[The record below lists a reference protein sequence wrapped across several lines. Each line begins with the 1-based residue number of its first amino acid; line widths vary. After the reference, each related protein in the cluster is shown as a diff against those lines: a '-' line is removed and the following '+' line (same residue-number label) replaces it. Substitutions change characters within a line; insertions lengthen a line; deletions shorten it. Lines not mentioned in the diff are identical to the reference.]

1 MAENAEEKIR
11 VLIVDDIP
19 ETRENLRKLLYFE
32 NDIEVVGAAISGE
45 EGIQMAKELEP
56 HIVLMDI
63 NMPGVDGITAGEA
76 ISQEVPAAQVIMMS
90 VQGEADYLRRSML
103 AGAREFLIKPFSSD
117 ELVSSIRRVY
127 ELGAAQ
133 RARYRAPAPPVSA
146 TAQRQPL
153 PPEELGK
160 VISVFSPKGGT
171 GCSTI
176 ATNLAIAL
184 QTETEARV
192 VLVDGSLQF
201 GDIAVLLN
209 LKPIRTIADLVPH
222 MSELDGELIHS
233 VMIPH
238 SSGIKTLLAPPRPEM
253 ADLVVPDHMKRILE
267 ELKKTFDF
275 IVVDTWTSLHDLV
288 LTIMDVSDRIVL
300 ITTPDIPS
308 IKNTKLFFEVTEALG
323 YPPEKVFLTIN
334 KVDRRSSIRAE
345 DIETGIKHPVAATLA
360 LDERVATPA
369 ANQGA
374 PFVFSAANSAI
385 AQSMVDLAH
394 QLLDTL
400 VEKEGVVETTETPTG
415 EKLAQRFRFYK

>member
-76 ISQEVPAAQVIMMS
+76 ISQEVPASQVIMMS

-133 RARYRAPAPPVSA
+133 RARYQAPAPPVSA
-146 TAQRQPL
+146 TARRQP
-153 PPEELGK
+153 PPLEELGK

-184 QTETEARV
+184 QAETEAKV

-209 LKPIRTIADLVPH
+209 LKPVRTIADLVPH
-222 MSELDGELIHS
+222 MNELDGELIHS

-275 IVVDTWTSLHDLV
+275 IIVDTWTSLHDLV

-345 DIETGIKHPVAATLA
+345 DIETGIKHRVAATLA

-385 AQSMVDLAH
+385 AQGMVDLAR

-400 VEKEGVVETTETPTG
+400 VEKEKVVETTEAPAG

>member
-1 MAENAEEKIR
+1 
-11 VLIVDDIP
+11 
-19 ETRENLRKLLYFE
+19 
-32 NDIEVVGAAISGE
+32 
-45 EGIQMAKELEP
+45 
-56 HIVLMDI
+56 
-63 NMPGVDGITAGEA
+63 
-76 ISQEVPAAQVIMMS
+76 

-133 RARYRAPAPPVSA
+133 RARYQAPAPPASA
-146 TAQRQPL
+146 TAQRRPP

-192 VLVDGSLQF
+192 VLVDGNLQF

-209 LKPIRTIADLVPH
+209 LKPVRTVADLVPH
-222 MSELDGELIHS
+222 MNELDGELIHS

-253 ADLVVPDHMKRILE
+253 ADLVIPDHMKRILE

-275 IVVDTWTSLHDLV
+275 IIVDTWTSLHDLV
-288 LTIMDVSDRIVL
+288 LAIMDVSDRIVL

-345 DIETGIKHPVAATLA
+345 DIETGIKHPVAATLV

-385 AQSMVDLAH
+385 AQGMVDLAH

-400 VEKEGVVETTETPTG
+400 VEKEGVAETTEAPAG